1 MKTTQEFVNVIDS
14 ENAVRW
20 WKHLLIFLLG
30 VCLFAFYNL
39 QEYRNFSN
47 SEAMDMAQLARNIAQ
62 GKGYVTDN
70 IRISSM
76 FMVAEQNHGD
86 YMLNGNH
93 PDIVN
98 PPLYPVVL
106 AGLMKAASPIIPL
119 DYSPQ
124 NSVFRFFP
132 EMLITFFNQALL
144 FLCAILTYSLGKK
157 MFDREVGFF
166 AAIVLILNDMLWKF
180 SISGLPTLLSMLI
193 LLILFRLLYSF
204 RIRNHTEN
212 VNDLSTIPSIGWT
225 LGKSFLI
232 GLLVGAAC
240 LTQYALGWIIVPVLW
255 YVMLSARKSRKTIAG
270 LTVLIIFACVVAPW
284 ITRNFMVSGMP
295 FGLATYAPAAETSK
309 LTDNVLER
317 VATADILAYYGPE
330 QNEYLSKMIDNLS
343 DIFQNE
349 VPKIAG
355 SWLSVCFLAGILL
368 PFIAKGLNS
377 TRFLLVICL
386 LLSAIAEAA
395 TRTHLTKESPGI
407 NGENLLVVFAP
418 MVFIFGAA
426 FIFTMIEEINYELPS
441 IRKMIIWVTGGFLCL
456 PLFVTL
462 LPPAAQLMAWPPY
475 HPQSIH
481 RISNFYKAEE
491 MFASDMPWAVAWY
504 GHHSCMGLPL
514 NPEKDF
520 FKINDD
526 IYPIQGLYLT
536 QLTLDQRFLTDFTK
550 TSHSWGDFLL
560 QFYGKGM
567 LPGSF
572 PLRNALRDLLP
583 DQVFLSDWERWRFSS
598 DRE

>member
-1 MKTTQEFVNVIDS
+1 MKTTQEFVNAIDS
-14 ENAVRW
+14 EGAVRW
-20 WKHLLIFLLG
+20 WKHLLMFLLA

-47 SEAMDMAQLARNIAQ
+47 SQAMDMAQLARNIAQ

-106 AGLMKAASPIIPL
+106 AGLMKAASPLIPL
-119 DYSPQ
+119 EYSPR
-124 NSVFRFFP
+124 NDVLRFFP

-157 MFDREVGFF
+157 MFDREVGYF

-212 VNDLSTIPSIGWT
+212 VNDLSSIPSIGWT
-225 LGKSFLI
+225 LGKGFLI

-270 LTVLIIFACVVAPW
+270 LTVVIVFACVVAPW

-309 LTDNVLER
+309 LTDNILER

-330 QNEYLSKMIDNLS
+330 QN
-343 DIFQNE
+343 
-349 VPKIAG
+349 
-355 SWLSVCFLAGILL
+355 
-368 PFIAKGLNS
+368 
-377 TRFLLVICL
+377 
-386 LLSAIAEAA
+386 
-395 TRTHLTKESPGI
+395 
-407 NGENLLVVFAP
+407 
-418 MVFIFGAA
+418 
-426 FIFTMIEEINYELPS
+426 
-441 IRKMIIWVTGGFLCL
+441 
-456 PLFVTL
+456 
-462 LPPAAQLMAWPPY
+462 
-475 HPQSIH
+475 
-481 RISNFYKAEE
+481 
-491 MFASDMPWAVAWY
+491 
-504 GHHSCMGLPL
+504 
-514 NPEKDF
+514 
-520 FKINDD
+520 
-526 IYPIQGLYLT
+526 
-536 QLTLDQRFLTDFTK
+536 
-550 TSHSWGDFLL
+550 
-560 QFYGKGM
+560 
-567 LPGSF
+567 
-572 PLRNALRDLLP
+572 
-583 DQVFLSDWERWRFSS
+583 
-598 DRE
+598 